1 MKKASDILLIIG
13 FVFGVLGVISGIV
26 LTITFFATSGNRDAV
41 IEAINNGSIHT
52 TLPGTVEQQA
62 DTICRVLRGAAIS
75 GIVAVVLGVVFCV
88 VSLLAERK
96 GSTVL
101 YIITLVFSVLAFNII
116 SIVGAIL
123 GLLSGGKDDSELE
136 AE

>member
-26 LTITFFATSGNRDAV
+26 LVITFFSISGNRDV
-41 IEAINNGSIHT
+41 IIEGLNNGTIHT
-52 TLPGTVEQQA
+52 TLSGTVEEQA
-62 DTICRVLRGAAIS
+62 DAICRMFRGVATG
-75 GIVAVVLGVVFCV
+75 GIAVVVFGAIFCV

-96 GSTVL
+96 GTTAL
-101 YIITLVFSVLAFNII
+101 YIAALIFSVLATNII
-116 SIVGAIL
+116 SIVGAVL
-123 GLLSGGKDDSELE
+123 GLLSGGKDDSELD